1 MSNVSIQKKLA
12 AKILGVGVSRIY
24 VAPEHLADVSQAITK
39 DDVRS
44 LIKTGLIDIRPPS
57 TPTRGRKRLV
67 RIKKAKG
74 KRKAAG
80 SRKGGMGVRRQPER
94 EWVLRVRKQRQY
106 LRKLRA
112 DGVIDAKTYRALY
125 LKIKGGVF
133 TSLASLKN
141 YIGK

>member
-24 VAPEHLADVSQAITK
+24 VAPEHLEDVSQAITK

-74 KRKAAG
+74 KRKAAESRKEEMVVED
-80 SRKGGMGVRRQPER
+80 SRKGSG
-94 EWVLRVRKQRQY
+94 Y
-106 LRKLRA
+106 S
-112 DGVIDAKTYRALY
+112 ALE
-125 LKIKGGVF
+125 
-133 TSLASLKN
+133 
-141 YIGK
+141 